1 MSIGMVIGVGIVF
14 FLVQVGLMGLWVF
27 LFLLVI
33 GYLVMYLFQ
42 WLFINMLVELLE
54 CKDYLSVISGY
65 LGKNWGILLGVFY
78 FVMLVIW
85 MFVYFIVIINDSVFY
100 LYIFGVMEGLLLDSF
115 FYGLVLICILVVI
128 FLCGEKLLFKI
139 SIGMVL
145 IKLLVVVVL
154 GVLMVGMWYLYNV
167 GLLLLLGLLVKNV
180 IIMLLF
186 ILMLILFIQML
197 SLMVI
202 FYCLW
207 EKFIEV
213 VWYKVLW
220 VMNIVFGILFV
231 IVFFYVVLFMLV
243 MGYDEVV
250 KVYEQNIFVLVI
262 VVQFISGDGVVWV
275 KVVSVIFNIFVVMIV
290 FFGVYLGFCEV
301 M

>member
-1 MSIGMVIGVGIVF
+1 
-14 FLVQVGLMGLWVF
+14 
-27 LFLLVI
+27 
-33 GYLVMYLFQ
+33 
-42 WLFINMLVELLE
+42 
-54 CKDYLSVISGY
+54 
-65 LGKNWGILLGVFY
+65 
-78 FVMLVIW
+78 
-85 MFVYFIVIINDSVFY
+85 
-100 LYIFGVMEGLLLDSF
+100 
-115 FYGLVLICILVVI
+115 
-128 FLCGEKLLFKI
+128 
-139 SIGMVL
+139 
-145 IKLLVVVVL
+145 
-154 GVLMVGMWYLYNV
+154 
-167 GLLLLLGLLVKNV
+167 
-180 IIMLLF
+180 
-186 ILMLILFIQML
+186 ML

-207 EKFIEV
+207 EKLIEV